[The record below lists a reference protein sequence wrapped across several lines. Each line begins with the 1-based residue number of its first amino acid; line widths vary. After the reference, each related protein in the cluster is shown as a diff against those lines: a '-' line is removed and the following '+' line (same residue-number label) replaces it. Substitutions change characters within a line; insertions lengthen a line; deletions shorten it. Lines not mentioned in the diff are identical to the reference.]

1 MQSGISSL
9 PRSHHLRVPYVQA
22 LAIARLRRYT
32 LSKQKEDLEKSI
44 LHHTEAIFLPLPW
57 DKCCRNIIHIFFTTT
72 LALLHR
78 VNESRQPE
86 DVKYSLIYLR
96 YLREESFKAS
106 NVPPN
111 YITGWLVHLL
121 ASKVELELGDV
132 MRDIEEMAV
141 LCHELLN
148 SDTSIE
154 SLTIPVTDLTR
165 TVGAKFGRWDVRQ
178 APSEQVIECLREAAT
193 RLPDLDEV
201 SITLARSLFNRFQ
214 MTYSSD
220 DYEEGTAIL
229 DKIIAF
235 RDPGD
240 RPSQNHEIALELV
253 ALFAQ
258 ARSTMYGNPE
268 YLEEAIYRFRTLLSK
283 GSLEN
288 PCRRAIIREL
298 ARLQGMRFDEFGVTT
313 GLQDA
318 YASNSECSPHP
329 SFSDLSLSLHRR
341 TTDKY
346 LDIQHLD
353 ALLSTYNITDVR
365 DIEEAV
371 KYCQRLLT
379 FSHPGGEI
387 APLASIALGCLLPR
401 AFLGSNK
408 IKYLN
413 KAISVLR
420 ENLNILGVQQV
431 HFAVVRRLI
440 SSLSVRLDKFHRRED
455 LNEIMQLFPIA
466 VNNQCA
472 RILDRFLVSCH
483 WARAARFSRHPSTSH
498 AYDCAISLMQE
509 TFESAPT
516 LDTQHFRLDAMD
528 DICKKLPL
536 EYASYQ
542 IHTGRL
548 EQAIVAL
555 ERGRALLWAE
565 MRSFDVPL
573 YGQLC
578 VVDPH
583 LADNF
588 VAVNRELEMLTL
600 TISPNIND
608 NGVDD
613 GLEGMDLFGRLVV
626 RKRKLLDDRDKIIL
640 QIQALPGFG
649 TFLKVPSFDSLRSA
663 GAHGPVI
670 IINHCRW
677 RSDIIILL
685 HDSPPSVIPTT
696 DDFYGR
702 ANEMRDLLLDARK
715 NGLEPDEYEEKLRFV
730 LEELYELVGR
740 PVIKKLHEL
749 QVPEQSRVWWCP
761 TSVFCSLPLHA
772 MGPIPT
778 DDGPEQYF
786 LDLYIPSY
794 TPTLSALI
802 GSYRPWSQTMGKP
815 SILLVAQPDE
825 RMPHLLGE
833 MKAVQAADTRVT
845 TLRSAKATPTAVLGR
860 LRDHPFAHIMCHGSF
875 ESGKP
880 FGASLI
886 LYGGKRL
893 SLLDIVRSRLP
904 DAEFAFLSTCHSAEH
919 SEESIADE
927 VLHLSAAMQFC
938 GFRSVVGAMW
948 AMADRDGQVL
958 ARSFYD
964 SVFSERRQGVR
975 YYERTAEALRDAVT
989 KLRRKRKMTLERW
1002 VNFVHY
1008 GA

>member
-1 MQSGISSL
+1 LQSGISSL

-78 VNESRQPE
+78 INETRQPE

-96 YLREESFKAS
+96 YLREESLKAS

-132 MRDIEEMAV
+132 MQDIEEMAD

-235 RDPGD
+235 CDPED
-240 RPSQNHEIALELV
+240 RPSQTREIALELV

-288 PCRRAIIREL
+288 PCRPAIIREL

-313 GLQDA
+313 GLQDV
-318 YASNSECSPHP
+318 YASSSERPPHP
-329 SFSDLSLSLHRR
+329 SFNDLSLSLHRR
-341 TTDKY
+341 NTDKY
-346 LDIQHLD
+346 PDIQHLD

-371 KYCQRLLT
+371 EYCHRLLT
-379 FSHPGGEI
+379 FSHPSGEI
-387 APLASIALGCLLPR
+387 APLASIALGSLLLR

-408 IKYLN
+408 VEYLN
-413 KAISVLR
+413 NAISVLR
-420 ENLNILGVQQV
+420 DNLTILGVQQV
-431 HFAVVRRLI
+431 QFAVVRRLI
-440 SSLSVRLDKFHRRED
+440 SSLSVRLNLFNRRD
-455 LNEIMQLFPIA
+455 DFDEIMQLFPIA
-466 VNNQCA
+466 VNNDCA

-483 WARAARFSRHPSTSH
+483 WAWAARFSRHSSTSR

-516 LDTQHFRLDAMD
+516 LDTQYFRLAAMD

-542 IHTGRL
+542 VHTSQL
-548 EQAIVAL
+548 KQAIESL
-555 ERGRALLWAE
+555 ERGRSLLWAE

-573 YGQLC
+573 YEQLR

-608 NGVDD
+608 SGVDD
-613 GLEGMDLFGRLVV
+613 GLEGMDPFGRLVV
-626 RKRKLLDDRDKIIL
+626 RKRKLLDDRDKLIL
-640 QIQALPGFG
+640 QIQALPGFEA
-649 TFLKVPSFDSLRSA
+649 FLTAPFFDNLRSA
-663 GAHGPVI
+663 AAHGPVI

-685 HDSPPSVIPTT
+685 HNSPPSLITT
-696 DDFYGR
+696 SDDFYAR
-702 ANEMRDLLLDARK
+702 AIKLQHQLLEARK
-715 NGLEPDEYEEKLRFV
+715 EAPESHTYEDALRSV
-730 LEELYELVGR
+730 LKELYELVGR
-740 PVIKKLHEL
+740 PVIQRLNEL
-749 QVPEQSRVWWCP
+749 NVPEQSRVWWYP

-772 MGPIPT
+772 MGPIPS
-778 DDGPEQYF
+778 DVGRSRYF

-794 TPTLSALI
+794 IPSLSALI
-802 GSYRPWSQTMGKP
+802 ESHKPGPQTIGKP
-815 SILLVAQPDE
+815 SILLVAQPE
-825 RMPHLLGE
+825 EQTPEALQE
-833 MKAVQAADTRVT
+833 MKVVQAADTHVT
-845 TLRSAKATPTAVLGR
+845 TLLFAKATPTAVLKR
-860 LRDHPFAHIMCHGSF
+860 LRDHPFVHIMCHGSL
-875 ESGKP
+875 EPGKP

-886 LYGGKRL
+886 LYRGERL

-904 DAEFAFLSTCHSAEH
+904 DAEFAFLSTCHSAEL

-927 VLHLSAAMQFC
+927 ALHLSAAMQFC
-938 GFRSVVGAMW
+938 GFRSVIGTMW
-948 AMADRDGQVL
+948 AMADMDGRHL
-958 ARSFYD
+958 ARDFYD
-964 SVFSERRQGVR
+964 SVFSEWGHGGR

-989 KLRRKRKMTLERW
+989 KLRSKREMTLERW